1 MKAKKLPVVVNGLQT
16 LSDSCGSDEG
26 AVHDHAGSLLSHDAS
41 DRGALQWLV
50 ELRQKLRISYTEAR
64 SVCVSMMTDVVVSI
78 EDERVVA
85 EVVGNLQFQVALNR
99 SHVIAS
105 FSTSVS

>member
-1 MKAKKLPVVVNGLQT
+1 
-16 LSDSCGSDEG
+16 
-26 AVHDHAGSLLSHDAS
+26 
-41 DRGALQWLV
+41 
-50 ELRQKLRISYTEAR
+50 
-64 SVCVSMMTDVVVSI
+64 MMTDVVVSI

-105 FSTSVS
+105 FQPQYLESIVY